1 MHTDHM
7 TYRSNAPRGMVLKC
21 RFCGWRPADDVTIGA
36 VAEHFKTEPGHGDG
50 AVTFDLVVICPRC
63 DKPMVLDRIIRP
75 GREQYA
81 CPAPCY
87 RTRVVTR
94 RT

>member
-1 MHTDHM
+1 MASQHM
-7 TYRSNAPRGMVLKC
+7 TYHHHAPRGMALKC
-21 RFCGWRPADDVTIGA
+21 RYCDWRPGDDVTIG
-36 VAEHFKTEPGHGDG
+36 VVGEHFSTEPDHGDG
-50 AVTFDLVVICPRC
+50 SVAFELVVLCPRC
-63 DKPMVLDRIIRP
+63 DKPMSLDRIIRP
-75 GREQYA
+75 GREQYS